1 MQIPDND
8 WQDLRTTMASA
19 LKKTAE
25 RLDEYKARI
34 LDLEQYRA
42 VRASAGFS
50 RISNE
55 GDAGELADLITR
67 SDGLKSFAAGNT
79 PRFEIRVPSRLVRK
93 NLVVNQT
100 GSGQTLVTADRP
112 RGIAFA
118 PPQRLT
124 IRGLF
129 AQLPTDSNL
138 VEVPSEATFTSR
150 AAPQG
155 DTSPI
160 GNGEGELKAESDIT
174 FSLTQFPISTISH
187 WIRASRQIL
196 SDAPLLQSHLETRL
210 LYFLALEEESEML
223 TGDGGAGNLTGINNQ
238 AAAFTGG
245 VTNANAIDTL
255 ARAANQLAVAN
266 YEPSGFILHPTDWLS
281 IKLLKD
287 SNGNYLLGN
296 PQDAKTPMLHGLP
309 VVPTSSQTIG
319 RFTCLDAMR
328 YGYVADREQ
337 AVIRVSENVND
348 DFIRNVIRI
357 LAENRVALITELS
370 AAAIYGLLSHA
381 G

>member
-1 MQIPDND
+1 MNEVSQADLTAIANAVEQFKGTYRGELQGIKMQ
-8 WQDLRTTMASA
+8 L
-19 LKKTAE
+19 
-25 RLDEYKARI
+25 
-34 LDLEQYRA
+34 LDLAQRGTRA
-42 VRASAGFS
+42 P
-50 RISNE
+50 ISGG
-55 GDAGELADLITR
+55 GDGDSGELAALIAGSSST
-67 SDGLKSFAAGNT
+67 KSFNDGAT
-79 PRFEIRVPSRLVRK
+79 PRIEIKVPGRLLRK

-138 VEVPSEATFTSR
+138 IEVPAESTFTSNAR
-150 AAPQG
+150 PQG
-155 DTSPI
+155 DVSPVGI
-160 GNGEGELKAESDIT
+160 GEGELKAESDMT
-174 FSLTQFPISTISH
+174 FSLTSFAVVTIAH

-196 SDAPLLQSHLETRL
+196 SDAPLLQAHLENRL
-210 LYFLALEEESEML
+210 LYGLALEEETEML
-223 TGDGGAGNLTGINNQ
+223 TGDGGAGTLTGINNQ
-238 AAAFTGG
+238 AAAFNGG

-266 YEPSGFILHPTDWLS
+266 YEASGYILHPTDWLG
-281 IKLLKD
+281 IQLLKD
-287 SNGNYLLGN
+287 SNGVYLLGN
-296 PQDAKTPMLHGLP
+296 PQDAKMPMLHGLP
-309 VVPTSSQTIG
+309 VVPTSSQTLG
-319 RFTCLDAMR
+319 QFTCIDARR
-328 YGYVADREQ
+328 YGYIADREE
-337 AVIRVSENVND
+337 AVIRISENVND

-370 AAAIYGLLSHA
+370 AAAIYGTVSHA